1 MEKYSGRHTEAQSS
15 HQEPRLHPM
24 LERTPRDRDT
34 YGDLGETVTLKVYCQ
49 SGITLEQE
57 EDELTDPNLG

>member
-1 MEKYSGRHTEAQSS
+1 
-15 HQEPRLHPM
+15 M